1 MAKFKWIL
9 IALIATVGAAGPVI
23 FSLRAQEAL
32 SELPAGQVFIAT
44 DQETYVLK
52 VELAA
57 TASARARGLMYREHL
72 EPDAGMVFLYPTAQ
86 DHGPFWMKNTRVPL
100 SIAFFDGHG
109 VIRKIMDME
118 PCQRDP
124 CPTYAPGVAY
134 RGALETNLGWFAEH
148 GIEEGDTIRLEDH
161 LLQQPVM
168 P

>member
-57 TASARARGLMYREHL
+57 TASARARGLM
-72 EPDAGMVFLYPTAQ
+72 
-86 DHGPFWMKNTRVPL
+86 
-100 SIAFFDGHG
+100 
-109 VIRKIMDME
+109 
-118 PCQRDP
+118 
-124 CPTYAPGVAY
+124 
-134 RGALETNLGWFAEH
+134 
-148 GIEEGDTIRLEDH
+148 
-161 LLQQPVM
+161 
-168 P
+168 